1 MKKFTALFL
10 ALVLTFVLCACTPGA
25 KPEPTPAPD
34 PGPDP
39 TPEDKGLSLYELWE
53 KLRGVW
59 ICNDNTFD
67 FAQFYTEG
75 PDNGLVEGILASD
88 GVESGTVSDF
98 AYKDGVYSFKMN
110 VPGLE
115 PNDLNDGW
123 DPHSYDITVQLT
135 DDPDVIKLTNAFN
148 GGGKVFEYHKAAN
161 SFDELDWNEIWF
173 GPVVDVKEVWDR
185 LAGVWIAKEK
195 GNVYFTTFAVYD
207 DGEYMYYTG
216 APFSEYGMAY
226 APEWV
231 RYNKAEDIYTV
242 LMIIKGSEYY
252 LSVDASEAEGATRK
266 LGMNII
272 AGSGS
277 YGEWIYNC
285 ADMADLDPDELFG

>member
-1 MKKFTALFL
+1 MNI
-10 ALVLTFVLCACTPGA
+10 
-25 KPEPTPAPD
+25 PARPAD
-34 PGPDP
+34 D
-39 TPEDKGLSLYELWE
+39 LS
-53 KLRGVW
+53 
-59 ICNDNTFD
+59 
-67 FAQFYTEG
+67 
-75 PDNGLVEGILASD
+75 
-88 GVESGTVSDF
+88 
-98 AYKDGVYSFKMN
+98 
-110 VPGLE
+110 
-115 PNDLNDGW
+115 DGW
-123 DPHSYDITVQLT
+123 DAYTWDITLELT
-135 DDPDVIKLTNAFN
+135 DDPGVIKLTNAFN

-195 GNVYFTTFAVYD
+195 GNVYFATFAVYD
-207 DGEYMYYTG
+207 DGEHMYYTG

-242 LMIIKGSEYY
+242 LMFIKGSEYY